1 MSVID
6 QIKNIP
12 GSVSGGILGPKKE
25 KKRIS
30 SGPSKD
36 TEGLETIAG
45 GRDQGLDDGSQ
56 SAEDRIEIS

>member
-25 KKRIS
+25 KKRIG

-36 TEGLETIAG
+36 TEGSETIAG
-45 GRDQGLDDGSQ
+45 GRNQGLDDGSRP
-56 SAEDRIEIS
+56 AEDRVEMS